1 VLGSFLGSAAG
12 LIVALMGQIS
22 GLVGALGWSTVL
34 IYFLLL
40 LGFGS
45 FLIAKPRGV

>member
-1 VLGSFLGSAAG
+1 LANFWRQD
-12 LIVALMGQIS
+12 AL
-22 GLVGALGWSTVL
+22 ALAVGWSTVL